1 MSTYVNQFI
10 HIPKISETYRVYMCL
25 CPNWLALRS
34 AFMFLFGV
42 RVSQQMI
49 EGITSN
55 RWLST
60 LVWAVLGMVFQ
71 IVETTQMELLHHHR

>member
-1 MSTYVNQFI
+1 
-10 HIPKISETYRVYMCL
+10 
-25 CPNWLALRS
+25 
-34 AFMFLFGV
+34 MFLFGV

-60 LVWAVLGMVFQ
+60 LVWAILGMVFQ
-71 IVETTQMELLHHHR
+71 IVETTQMELLHHH